1 MKIEWK
7 SCFKIGLSIF
17 LLYLCIHYW
26 EKVAGFASTFL
37 GAAVPL
43 IAGCAI
49 AYIINILMSFYERH
63 YFPKSNKEIIKKSKR
78 PVCLTASIITLAA
91 VIALIIGLVV
101 PQLISCVELIIAELP
116 AAIKK
121 VIDWVNSLNIVPD
134 DIMSMITSIDW
145 QSRIGQ
151 IVEML
156 TSGIGSVMDVVI
168 TTVSSVVSG
177 VLTVVL
183 GLIFAVYL
191 LIGKD
196 KIGKQIDR
204 VFTHYLKESWYK
216 KIKYVISVFDECFHR
231 YIVGQCTEAVI
242 LGLLCTVGMLILR
255 LPYAAMIGAFIAF
268 TALIPIAGA
277 YIGAAVGAFI
287 ILMESPFKALVFLI
301 FIVILQQV
309 EGNLIYPRVV
319 GSSMGLPGIWVL
331 AAITVGGGVMGIT
344 GILLSVPVAATF
356 YRLLKNNIVQ
366 KENAIKEAS
375 ITEET
380 EAQNQNQ

>member
-101 PQLISCVELIIAELP
+101 PQLISCIELIIAELP

-121 VIDWVNSLNIVPD
+121 VIDWINGLNIVPD

-356 YRLLKNNIVQ
+356 YRLLKNNLIK
-366 KENAIKEAS
+366 KENAIKES
-375 ITEET
+375 IITEET
-380 EAQNQNQ
+380 ETQNQN

>member
-26 EKVAGFASTFL
+26 EKVAGFASTCL

-101 PQLISCVELIIAELP
+101 PQLISCIELIIAELP

-121 VIDWVNSLNIVPD
+121 VIDWVNGLNIVPD

-216 KIKYVISVFDECFHR
+216 KNKYVISVFDECFHR

-356 YRLLKNNIVQ
+356 YRLLKNNIIK
-366 KENAIKEAS
+366 KENAIKES
-375 ITEET
+375 IITEET
-380 EAQNQNQ
+380 ETQNQN

>member
-63 YFPKSNKEIIKKSKR
+63 YFPKSNKEIIKKIKR

-121 VIDWVNSLNIVPD
+121 VIDWINGLNIVPD

-277 YIGAAVGAFI
+277 YIGAEVGAFI

-356 YRLLKNNIVQ
+356 YRLLKNNIIK
-366 KENAIKEAS
+366 KENAIKES
-375 ITEET
+375 IITEET
-380 EAQNQNQ
+380 ETQNQN

>member
-63 YFPKSNKEIIKKSKR
+63 YFPKSNKEIIKKIKR

-121 VIDWVNSLNIVPD
+121 VIDWINGLNIVPD

-356 YRLLKNNIVQ
+356 YRLLKNNIIK
-366 KENAIKEAS
+366 KENAIKES
-375 ITEET
+375 IITEET
-380 EAQNQNQ
+380 ETQNQN

>member
-101 PQLISCVELIIAELP
+101 PQLISCIELIIAELP

-121 VIDWVNSLNIVPD
+121 VIDWVNGLNIVPD

-356 YRLLKNNIVQ
+356 YRLLKNNIIK
-366 KENAIKEAS
+366 KENAIKES
-375 ITEET
+375 IITEET
-380 EAQNQNQ
+380 ETQNQN

>member
-101 PQLISCVELIIAELP
+101 PQLISCIELIIAELP

-121 VIDWVNSLNIVPD
+121 VIDWINGLNIVPD

-277 YIGAAVGAFI
+277 YIGASVGAFI

-356 YRLLKNNIVQ
+356 YRLLKNNLIK
-366 KENAIKEAS
+366 KENAIKES
-375 ITEET
+375 IITEET
-380 EAQNQNQ
+380 ETQNQN

>member
-121 VIDWVNSLNIVPD
+121 VIDWINGLNIVPD

-277 YIGAAVGAFI
+277 YIGASVGAFI

-356 YRLLKNNIVQ
+356 YRLLKNNIIK
-366 KENAIKEAS
+366 KENAIKES
-375 ITEET
+375 IITEET
-380 EAQNQNQ
+380 ETQNQN